1 MINYKSISPV
11 LSAIILAA
19 TMIALGIVILMWIS
33 GYSTMVIKQSQID
46 LLRSEQAAKEN
57 LVIVHA
63 TYNSSESNV
72 LIYLLNMGYSE
83 VFLGPI
89 RIIELPSA
97 NYIIFTPEGIWFN
110 DYRAK
115 AVVNSTEE
123 DSLTALTMSVGEV
136 SEYLENL
143 EIRNLSAIT
152 DKIKVYALE
161 PYNEINGYYRV
172 EIPVKLNSNKTYRVE
187 VWTIVNIYGK
197 AYLCKLYTT
206 QLTT

>member
-1 MINYKSISPV
+1 MINCKSISPV
-11 LSAIILAA
+11 LSVIILAA

-63 TYNSSESNV
+63 TYNSSEGKV
-72 LIYLLNMGYSE
+72 LMYLLNMGYDV

-89 RIIELPSA
+89 RIIELQSA
-97 NYIIFTPEGIWFN
+97 NSTIFTPEGIWFN
-110 DYRAK
+110 NYTAK
-115 AVVNSTEE
+115 AVVNSAETIP
-123 DSLTALTMSVGEV
+123 ALTMSIGDL

-143 EIRNLSAIT
+143 EIRNPSAIT
-152 DKIKVYALE
+152 DKIKAYALE
-161 PYNEINGYYRV
+161 PYNEMNGYYKV
-172 EIPVKLNSNKTYRVE
+172 EIPVELNSNTTYRVE
-187 VWTIVNIYGK
+187 VWTVINIYGK

>member
-1 MINYKSISPV
+1 MINCKSISPV

-63 TYNSSESNV
+63 TYNSSEGKV
-72 LIYLLNMGYSE
+72 LMYLLNMGYDV

-89 RIIELPSA
+89 RIIGLQSA

-110 DYRAK
+110 NYTAK
-115 AVVNSTEE
+115 AVVNSAETIP
-123 DSLTALTMSVGEV
+123 ALTMSIGDL

-143 EIRNLSAIT
+143 EIRNPSAIT
-152 DKIKVYALE
+152 DKIKAYALE
-161 PYNEINGYYRV
+161 PYNEMNGYYKV
-172 EIPVKLNSNKTYRVE
+172 EIPVELNSNTTYRVE
-187 VWTIVNIYGK
+187 VWTVINIYGK
-197 AYLCKLYTT
+197 AYLCKQYTT

>member
-1 MINYKSISPV
+1 MINCKSISPV

-63 TYNSSESNV
+63 TYNNSEGKV
-72 LIYLLNMGYSE
+72 LMYLLNMGYSE
-83 VFLGPI
+83 VLLGPI
-89 RIIELPSA
+89 RIIGLQSA

-110 DYRAK
+110 NYSAK
-115 AVVNSTEE
+115 AVVNSTETT
-123 DSLTALTMSVGEV
+123 LTALTMSIGEV

-143 EIRNLSAIT
+143 EIRNPSAIT

-161 PYNEINGYYRV
+161 PCNEINGFYKV
-172 EIPVKLNSNKTYRVE
+172 EIPAELSLNTAYRVE
-187 VWTIVNIYGK
+187 VWTVVNIYGK

>member
-1 MINYKSISPV
+1 MVNNKSISPV

-63 TYNSSESNV
+63 TYNSSGSKV
-72 LIYLLNMGYSE
+72 LIYLLNMGFDI

-89 RIIELPSA
+89 RIIELQTA
-97 NYIIFTPEGIWFN
+97 NSTIFTPEGIWFN
-110 DYRAK
+110 NYTAK
-115 AVVNSTEE
+115 AVVNSVEE
-123 DSLTALTMSVGEV
+123 EIPALTMSIGDA

-143 EIRNLSAIT
+143 EIRNPSAIT

-161 PYNEINGYYRV
+161 PCNEINGFYKV
-172 EIPVKLNSNKTYRVE
+172 EMPAELSLNTAYRVE
-187 VWTIVNIYGK
+187 VWTVVNIYGK